1 MIYRTLSLLLLLSF
15 SAFSQNSSYHLV
27 IGAFDWGPGVQKVVL
42 PLENAIEQVNKED
55 FSVMASRSSDLGN
68 IPDVMAQGER
78 QILQAYLSD
87 ADGNALKKSDHVT
100 LLLAVAP
107 FDYMGSPIQY
117 FGRIGNKWIDYK
129 LRVKQYSTNRIWN
142 SEGGRSVP
150 DLDIFDLKGSFTSGK
165 HTLAYASFAPKDVSG
180 KAPLIIWLHGGGEG
194 GTDPSI
200 AAIGNKAVN
209 YASPEI
215 QAIFG
220 GAYVLI
226 PQAPTFWM
234 DKGDGT
240 YTRGETE
247 DTYNESLLAL
257 IKDYIKKNPGIDASR
272 IYVGGCSNGGY
283 MSLKLLLKE
292 PSYFA
297 AAYIS
302 ALAYNASYISD
313 AQIASIKNIPIWF
326 VHSKDD
332 PVTIPSETVV
342 PTYERL
348 MKAGAKNVHFSY
360 YDHVVDVTDQ
370 YGGDQYHYN
379 GHWSWIYSHANHAML
394 DYDGK
399 PVKINGMPV
408 TIMQWLSQQKK

>member
-1 MIYRTLSLLLLLSF
+1 MLQRIFLFLLASTVGF
-15 SAFSQNSSYHLV
+15 AQNTTYHLV
-27 IGAFDWGPGVQKVVL
+27 IGAFDWGPSVQKVIV
-42 PLENAIEQVNKED
+42 PLDNAIEQVNKED
-55 FSVMASRSSDLGN
+55 FSVMVSRSSDLGK
-68 IPDVMAQGER
+68 IPNTMAQGER
-78 QILQAYLSD
+78 QVIQAYISD
-87 ADGNALKKSDHVT
+87 ANGNAQKESDHVT

-117 FGRIGNKWIDYK
+117 FGRMGNKWIDYK
-129 LRVKQYSTNRIWN
+129 LRIKQFSTNKIWD
-142 SEGGRSVP
+142 SEGKRSIP
-150 DLDIFDLKGSFTSGK
+150 DLDVFDLTGSFTSGK
-165 HTLAYASFAPKDVSG
+165 HTLAYASFTPKNTIG

-209 YASPEI
+209 YANPEI

-220 GAYVLI
+220 SAYVLM

-240 YTRGETE
+240 YTRGEVE
-247 DTYNESLLAL
+247 DTYNLALLAL
-257 IKDYIKKNPGIDASR
+257 IKDYVKKNPRIDENR
-272 IYVGGCSNGGY
+272 IYIGGCSNGGY
-283 MSLKLLLKE
+283 MSLKLILKD
-292 PSYFA
+292 PLYFA

-302 ALAYNASYISD
+302 ALAYHAKNLSD
-313 AQIASIKNIPIWF
+313 KQVESIKNIPIWF

-360 YDHVVDVTDQ
+360 YDHVVDITNQ
-370 YGGDQYHYN
+370 YGGEQYHYN

-394 DYDGK
+394 DFDGK
-399 PVKINGMPV
+399 PVKINGVPV